1 MLITFGRE
9 GIVNSCHQPLEA
21 SLFVALQKAMDLTP
35 PVSTIPVLVPKLRTH
50 TKSIKITETLSFHQ
64 LHYTFIS
71 FISWFSSRKFPHQ
84 WPQAIETNELFSG
97 ESTPS
102 GPPRRCFPRR
112 FQDRTGMAWPW
123 GFPLV
128 TGRRSG
134 DPDVKKPLVG
144 GFGYSN
150 GRNMK

>member
-9 GIVNSCHQPLEA
+9 GIVNSCHRPLEA
-21 SLFVALQKAMDLTP
+21 SLFVALHKAIHLTP

-50 TKSIKITETLSFHQ
+50 TKSLKPSV
-64 LHYTFIS
+64 FIS
-71 FISWFSSRKFPHQ
+71 FTTHLYHGYIMVFKPHFPISGHKLSRQTKFS
-84 WPQAIETNELFSG
+84 

-102 GPPRRCFPRR
+102 GQPRRCFPR

-123 GFPLV
+123 GNP
-128 TGRRSG
+128 GDIGYPWISG

-150 GRNMK
+150 CRNMK